1 MVSSKVEA
9 LRQIGVHRTVIQAT
23 GSNRHQRRAEEAKAH
38 NFSFLA
44 QRKPVD
50 WRAKRV
56 AARRQAAVSRK
67 RNR

>member
-1 MVSSKVEA
+1 MVSPKVEA
-9 LRQIGVHRTVIQAT
+9 LRRIDVHPVVIQAT

-38 NFSFLA
+38 NYRDLA

-50 WRAKRV
+50 WQAKRV
-56 AARRQAAVSRK
+56 AARRTAAASRR